1 MKMQISQSKDL
12 SIIREKLNHLDQ
24 IAGRILDFG
33 KREALRIE
41 CNVLEIINEAALL
54 VRLKLEQCKVT
65 LRMLLVRIVSS
76 LRKRSDNK
84 PWNLIL
90 NGLSVCNGGHITIET
105 SIEERNGLN
114 SQRYGDRNSRTIQE
128 GILILFYC

>member
-1 MKMQISQSKDL
+1 MVVRLLFDSLELSENANPHQSKDL

-33 KREALRIE
+33 KSREALRIE

-65 LRMLLVRIVSS
+65 LRINEPGENCIVFAEIPVRSKILLVPPDCRFCQFT
-76 LRKRSDNK
+76 
-84 PWNLIL
+84 
-90 NGLSVCNGGHITIET
+90 G
-105 SIEERNGLN
+105 
-114 SQRYGDRNSRTIQE
+114 
-128 GILILFYC
+128 F